1 MVRQALL
8 HVLPDWRSRV
18 ALYRFASLIIASIVR
33 GVLCV
38 AFARSRACS
47 KSAAAGLQPPTQDVS
62 STLHNLQAETLECG
76 QRLTRANQLHFRLGA
91 IGLIVMDIQ
100 VSCDDVAGGLGGC
113 VGAAQLMQA
122 LGDGLSLCLLPVGIG
137 DAAGHEPLHEHI
149 TCLCRSACAP
159 PARGRLR

>member
-100 VSCDDVAGGLGGC
+100 VSCDDGWRPRRMRRCGPAHASAGRWPELVPAPGR
-113 VGAAQLMQA
+113 
-122 LGDGLSLCLLPVGIG
+122 
-137 DAAGHEPLHEHI
+137 HRR
-149 TCLCRSACAP
+149 CRGP
-159 PARGRLR
+159 